1 MKADSNSKF
10 LGWHLPRASAL
21 FAMLVVLSF
30 CVHDIQL
37 NHSHQHEPS
46 GGHEDSSHLVPAL
59 SEFLHAADKKLLFAL
74 LLVSIAL
81 GAGILAHAFETPKT
95 PQRVGVDIRQIRE
108 RHDEH
113 VQLFRS
119 GILHP
124 KLCG

>member
-1 MKADSNSKF
+1 MEVGSNSRF
-10 LGWHLPRASAL
+10 LGWRLPRASAL

-30 CVHDIQL
+30 CVHDIQINHAHQH
-37 NHSHQHEPS
+37 NHSGEHK
-46 GGHEDSSHLVPAL
+46 DSSSSVPVL
-59 SEFLHAADKKLLFAL
+59 SEFLHVTDKKLLFAL
-74 LLVSIAL
+74 LLASIAL
-81 GAGILAHAFETPKT
+81 GAGIFAHAFAAPKA
-95 PQRVGVDIRQIRE
+95 PQAVHTDTWRLRE